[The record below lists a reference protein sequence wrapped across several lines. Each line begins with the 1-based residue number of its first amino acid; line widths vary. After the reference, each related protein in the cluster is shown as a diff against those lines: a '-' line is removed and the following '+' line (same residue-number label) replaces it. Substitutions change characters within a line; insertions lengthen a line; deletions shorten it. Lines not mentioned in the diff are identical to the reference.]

1 MSRTYTRQEMYDLV
15 WSKALRLLC
24 ADFNVSDVA
33 LKKACRKADVPTP
46 PVGYWNK
53 LQAGKRVTQIPLP
66 RRGLGMSDSVPVGSA
81 RWEYGRRDALDPLPP
96 EPVFDGDESDVRARA
111 VKLVGKV
118 AIPRD
123 FTRASPIVRQLLDED
138 ERRLE
143 EARKNRYYWQT
154 PRYVLPIDRRR
165 LRLANGLL
173 LGIASAGGRAH
184 LSDKDALTFSVVV
197 GDQSVGLSID
207 KVVTRSRAVRGQP
220 APDPVETIEISISGW
235 GYKDGKLHLW
245 KDEPDAKLESLATEI
260 VVAVF
265 ADGELRHRHH
275 VIDHHKHLVAWRAEE
290 IENRRKAKIEA
301 ERKERERQ
309 ERLAKRARG
318 KASWGCRGLPQG
330 YGHPCLRCRGAGRFS
345 CRHRSRCHR
354 GEAAVSSG
362 SGRPDR
368 SCRQP
373 ELRCAFGRPAGQRAH
388 TGGRW
393 TGRPGVTGV
402 TAVSAVTRQAA
413 SFAGAWPGTI

>member
-33 LKKACRKADVPTP
+33 LKKACRKANVPTP

-53 LQAGKRVTQIPLP
+53 LQAGKKVTQIPLP

-81 RWEYGRRDALDPLPP
+81 RWECGRRDALDPLPP

-123 FTRASPIVRQLLDED
+123 FTRASPIVRQLLEED
-138 ERRLE
+138 ERRVE

-184 LSDKDALTFSVVV
+184 LSEKDALAFSVVV

-207 KVVTRSRAVRGQP
+207 KVVNRSRAARGQP
-220 APDPVETIEISISGW
+220 APDPVETIEISIGGW
-235 GYKDGKLHLW
+235 GYNDGKRHLW
-245 KDEPDAKLESLATEI
+245 KDAPDAKLESLATEI
-260 VVAVF
+260 VVTVV
-265 ADGELRHRHH
+265 ADAELRHRHH
-275 VIDHHKHLVAWRAEE
+275 VLDHHKHLVAWRAEE

-309 ERLAKRARG
+309 ERLARERVERLLGDAAAFRQATDIRAYVAAALA
-318 KASWGCRGLPQG
+318 ASRPDTDPAAIETWRQWALAQADRIDPVVNQSFVALSADLLGSGPI
-330 YGHPCLRCRGAGRFS
+330 A
-345 CRHRSRCHR
+345 
-354 GEAAVSSG
+354 EAA
-362 SGRPDR
+362 R
-368 SCRQP
+368 S
-373 ELRCAFGRPAGQRAH
+373 EGQE
-388 TGGRW
+388 
-393 TGRPGVTGV
+393 
-402 TAVSAVTRQAA
+402 SQE
-413 SFAGAWPGTI
+413 

>member
-53 LQAGKRVTQIPLP
+53 LQAGKKVTQIPLP
-66 RRGLGMSDSVPVGSA
+66 RRGLGMSDSVPIGSA
-81 RWEYGRRDALDPLPP
+81 RWEYGRRDALNPLPP

-173 LGIASAGGRAH
+173 LGIASAGGRPH

-207 KVVTRSRAVRGQP
+207 KVITRSRAVRGQP

-235 GYKDGKLHLW
+235 GYKDGKRHLW
-245 KDEPDAKLESLATEI
+245 KDDPGAKLESLATEI

-309 ERLAKRARG
+309 ERLTKERMERLLGDAAAFRKATDIRAYVAAALAVSTADTDPAAIELWRRW
-318 KASWGCRGLPQG
+318 ALAQADRIDPVVN
-330 YGHPCLRCRGAGRFS
+330 
-345 CRHRSRCHR
+345 RSFVALSADLL
-354 GEAAVSSG
+354 GSEPIPEAAGPV
-362 SGRPDR
+362 
-368 SCRQP
+368 
-373 ELRCAFGRPAGQRAH
+373 GQE
-388 TGGRW
+388 
-393 TGRPGVTGV
+393 
-402 TAVSAVTRQAA
+402 SQE
-413 SFAGAWPGTI
+413 